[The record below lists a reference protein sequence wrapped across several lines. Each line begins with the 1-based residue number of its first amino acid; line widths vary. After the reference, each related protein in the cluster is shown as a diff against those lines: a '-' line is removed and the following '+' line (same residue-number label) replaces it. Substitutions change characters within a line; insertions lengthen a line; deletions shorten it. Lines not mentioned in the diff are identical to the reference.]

1 MGFRFRKSIK
11 ILPGVK
17 LNVGKKGVGISA
29 GVKGARV
36 SVNSSGRVTKSVGI
50 PGTGIS
56 YVESSKI
63 GNSGNSNSGNENIT
77 PTGGNGKK
85 PAPKSGAVLNI
96 ICKFIAVVCFI
107 SAIALMF
114 MSEPSIFG
122 GLFFLA
128 VAFAIWF
135 LGTYSKNYYAQNG
148 ERIDRKKAFISFV
161 AIAVIM
167 IGISSFS
174 GSDAVDEAKKYIPD
188 QDEAAAD
195 LDVDSDSSVGESSG
209 SSSNSNSS
217 GSDGGGSSAA
227 VAPPAYSGSA
237 SSGSASTPT
246 APAAPETPA
255 VSTPEPSTPQTAMVY
270 ISQTG
275 SKYHSNPNCSNMK
288 SPSQVSLEEAQSMG
302 LGPCSRCY

>member
-1 MGFRFRKSIK
+1 MGFKFRKSIK
-11 ILPGVK
+11 ILPGIK
-17 LNVGKKGVGISA
+17 LNVGKKGVGIGA

-56 YVESSKI
+56 YVESSKV
-63 GNSGNSNSGNENIT
+63 GNSGNRNSGNKNIT
-77 PTGGNGKK
+77 PTGGNGKE

-114 MSEPSIFG
+114 MSEPSVFG

-148 ERIDRKKAFISFV
+148 ERINRKKGLISFV

-167 IGISSFS
+167 IGISSFG
-174 GSDAVDEAKKYIPD
+174 GSDTVDEAKKYIPD
-188 QDEAAAD
+188 RDEATAD
-195 LDVDSDSSVGESSG
+195 LDVDSDSSGDESFG
-209 SSSNSNSS
+209 SSSGSNSS
-217 GSDGGGSSAA
+217 GSDGGGSSTAA
-227 VAPPAYSGSA
+227 VPPA
-237 SSGSASTPT
+237 SSGSASTST
-246 APAAPETPA
+246 TPAAPEAPA
-255 VSTPEPSTPQTAMVY
+255 LPTPEPSTPQTSMVY

-288 SPSQVSLEEAQSMG
+288 SPSQISLEEAQNMG
-302 LGPCSRCY
+302 LEPCSRCY